1 MYFSFFL
8 LILQKIITKML
19 KFISFGSGSSGNCY
33 YLSTATDAI
42 LIDTGVGIRL
52 LKKHA
57 REYGVNLS
65 LVNNILITHDHAD
78 HIKAVGVVSHE
89 CHLPVW
95 TTDKIHHGINRNYC
109 VPKKV
114 DAALVRNIEKE
125 RTYQVGEFSVTA
137 FDVPHDSTECVGYC
151 IEVEDETVCIITD
164 VGTITDTIKGYISR
178 ANRLVIEA
186 NYDREMLV
194 NGKYPNFL
202 KKRIMSDVGH
212 TSNDECA
219 EALVENLT
227 DRIKTV
233 CLCHLSEENNHPE
246 LARKSVETVMRAHGI
261 IPDKDFDLMVLRR
274 TLPTMIFETND
285 NEDD

>member
-33 YLSTATDAI
+33 YLGTATDAI

-65 LVNNILITHDHAD
+65 LVSNILVTHDHAD

-89 CHLPVW
+89 NHLPVW
-95 TTDKIHHGINRNYC
+95 TTSKVHHGINRNYC
-109 VPKKV
+109 VTKKV
-114 DAALVRNIEKE
+114 DAGLVRNIEKE

-137 FDVPHDSTECVGYC
+137 FDVPHDSTDCVGYC
-151 IEVEDETVCIITD
+151 IEVEGETVCVITD

-186 NYDREMLV
+186 NYDREMLIG
-194 NGKYPNFL
+194 GKYPKFL
-202 KKRIMSDVGH
+202 KERIMSGLGH
-212 TSNDECA
+212 SSNVECA

-246 LARKSVETVMRAHGI
+246 LARKSVGTIMRAHGI
-261 IPDKDFDLMVLRR
+261 IPDKDFNLMVLRR
-274 TLPTMIFETND
+274 KLPTIIFETND
-285 NEDD
+285 NND

>member
-1 MYFSFFL
+1 M
-8 LILQKIITKML
+8 
-19 KFISFGSGSSGNCY
+19 
-33 YLSTATDAI
+33 
-42 LIDTGVGIRL
+42 
-52 LKKHA
+52 
-57 REYGVNLS
+57 
-65 LVNNILITHDHAD
+65 
-78 HIKAVGVVSHE
+78 
-89 CHLPVW
+89 
-95 TTDKIHHGINRNYC
+95 
-109 VPKKV
+109 
-114 DAALVRNIEKE
+114 
-125 RTYQVGEFSVTA
+125 
-137 FDVPHDSTECVGYC
+137 
-151 IEVEDETVCIITD
+151 CIITD

>member
-1 MYFSFFL
+1 M

-42 LIDTGVGIRL
+42 LIDMGVGIRL
-52 LKKHA
+52 LRKHA
-57 REYGVNLS
+57 SEYGVNLS
-65 LVNNILITHDHAD
+65 LVSNILVTHDHAD

-89 CHLPVW
+89 RHLPVW
-95 TTDKIHHGINRNYC
+95 TTEKVHQGIVRNYC

-114 DAALVRNIEKE
+114 DAELVRNIEKE
-125 RTYQVGEFSVTA
+125 RTYQVGEFIVTA
-137 FDVPHDSTECVGYC
+137 FDVPHDSTDCVGYC
-151 IEVEDETVCIITD
+151 IEAEGETVCIITD
-164 VGTITDTIKGYISR
+164 VGNITDTIKGYISR

-186 NYDREMLV
+186 NYDREMLI

-202 KKRIMSDVGH
+202 KKRIMSGVGH
-212 TSNDECA
+212 SSNEDCA
-219 EALVENLT
+219 NALVENLT

-246 LARKSVETVMRAHGI
+246 LARKSVEAIMRSHGI
-261 IPDKDFDLMVLRR
+261 VPDKDFDLMVLRR
-274 TLPTMIFETND
+274 TLPTVIFETGDND
-285 NEDD
+285 DGDDTE